1 MIQKE
6 HGTNRSSQGKGLSEK
21 SIPGETENV
30 EDASGGQEKMNQTE
44 TETREQDSSFYLNLN
59 SYLENN
65 YVDQVGEARDL
76 DLQEEKA
83 FLQKSPD
90 HEGEVPLKD
99 LDELM
104 QETGETFHQMLFR
117 LIDEKELKDSEVYRR
132 AKMDRRL
139 FAKIR
144 ANPLYHPRKSTILVL
159 AAALQ
164 LTVSETEELLASAE
178 FAFSPGSRSDLIVK
192 YCLEHSVYDILTIN
206 QVLQRYGLPE
216 LG

>member
-6 HGTNRSSQGKGLSEK
+6 HGTKQNSQGENLPKK
-21 SIPGETENV
+21 SIPGKTENV
-30 EDASGGQEKMNQTE
+30 EEDACGRQEKMNQTE
-44 TETREQDSSFYLNLN
+44 TETREQESSFYLSLN
-59 SYLENN
+59 AYLENN
-65 YVDQVGEARDL
+65 YVGQAVDL
-76 DLQEEKA
+76 DLQEQKA
-83 FLQKSPD
+83 FLKKSPD